1 MYYQKYLKYKTKYI
15 DLKNQH
21 GGTDPYK
28 IVDDINLNEQIG
40 ILYENILNNN
50 FYKNMYN
57 KFIYLPIKNNIQIIL
72 KYYPYPKCPNNLTSI
87 FNPITHKCYYQTDDS
102 IYQDTYS
109 SKIIYGYTVYVR
121 NNNHLLKMF
130 NDDYYNFIT
139 YANYT
144 IGTKK
149 ITLGNNNYN
158 PIPYI
163 KWRNYFITPTVDPVH
178 NNHILIVNAKGDHSA
193 NFYFDNSI
201 LKDMF
206 DFAILTKQYV
216 YNSIEAGSIPEVI
229 HFHTSSE
236 IPPINNITKM
246 IEGTLP
252 INDNIHLRIYE
263 LSKTDYMCH
272 SGYYFEIEDGEL
284 NNFITKLPDI
294 IFKNISDRT
303 DKYFAQVFILP
314 KIYDFHRLVI
324 TFRKVPL
331 RYTTPNATNKFDD
344 KYYEALFGKTHTIC
358 TGATQYRLRY
368 NILGYEP
375 ILINSENYPID
386 INETSINKL
395 VTDLT
400 SKCSDPHIDLLKNS
414 YCNVFHYNPMFIRN
428 ITQSF
433 PSTNNISQKIYNN
446 IYITPN
452 ATTYKTYNIT
462 NVTKIYDIVPG
473 IFVGN
478 FNNKIY
484 IFEKFIS
491 LAELTKHIE
500 YSNQIY
506 QHSPLFM
513 AKPLSVVIY
522 NKDTYLIREN
532 IISQIANFNAIK
544 ELLTPLLYAILIY
557 LLHILY
563 TKFNLIFNNIQL
575 NDILIM
581 KIPNNTNNFLKLKFN
596 ELESYHIEKDSYDN
610 VIPLLTN
617 LHKLQPA
624 TPQLYNQSLADLRNI
639 MDRMYHTNHS
649 LDNRKDVYELLS
661 NSSLIGRHDPALKI
675 DSYFNSNT
683 YWRLAQWFITRFTT
697 LERFIN
703 YIITNNPKY
712 IPLINKF
719 GRFEIPENT
728 YFVLGANFRQGATTN
743 NNIDHIIDNYWYYD
757 TKQTQW
763 FNSNFDVGTIITNIN
778 TNIPGEQSHYNSI
791 NYKGLDGC
799 NATYYIGQYPE
810 NLGRHLIFKN
820 SKKLIM
826 FLSSFDYSTRK
837 SNQETFIL
845 TLLNDYFNSINMQQ
859 YTNIPFDGNLNGGD
873 PIGLDEVF
881 TFICEIFKSRKLLE
895 YDGYFGMDYMGK
907 KNTPANSET
916 NVEYV
921 IFEPNILTFLGVY
934 MYDYY
939 TNKCILYRNINDWLD
954 KLKKL
959 INLFSNLF
967 YNKLLLDSYEFN
979 TDDIIYYYTLNLNF
993 IANDLL
999 ILKNN
1004 DFWNGNNKPVE
1015 FVDDIIQNISL

>member
-1 MYYQKYLKYKTKYI
+1 MYYQKYLKYKKKYI

-21 GGTDPYK
+21 GGTKPYK
-28 IVDDINLNEQIG
+28 KVTDVNLNEQIG

-50 FYKNMYN
+50 FYKNIYN
-57 KFIYLPIKNNIQIIL
+57 KFIYLPIKNNIQIIF
-72 KYYPYPKCPNNLTSI
+72 KYYTYPKCQNNQH
-87 FNPITHKCYYQTDDS
+87 NPFDPLVEKCYFQTDDS
-102 IYQDTYS
+102 KFPYTYS
-109 SKIIYGYTVYVR
+109 LAFVNNYRVYVR
-121 NNNHLLKMF
+121 SDNHLSKMF
-130 NDDYYNFIT
+130 NDDYYNFVT

-144 IGTKK
+144 IGKNN
-149 ITLGNNNYN
+149 ITLSNNNYN

-163 KWRNYFITPTVDPVH
+163 QWRNYFITPTIDPVH
-178 NNHILIVNAKGDHSA
+178 NNHILIVNANGMHAA
-193 NFYFDNSI
+193 NFYFNRSI

-236 IPPINNITKM
+236 IPPINNITKI
-246 IEGTLP
+246 IEGTTP
-252 INDNIHLRIYE
+252 INGNIHLRIYK
-263 LSKTDYMCH
+263 LSKNEYMCH
-272 SGYYFEIEDGEL
+272 SGYYFEIEEDHL
-284 NNFITKLPDI
+284 DDFITKLPDI
-294 IFKNISDRT
+294 IFQNIFDT
-303 DKYFAQVFILP
+303 THKYFAQVFILP

-331 RYTTPNATNKFDD
+331 QYTIPNAKASKQEFDD
-344 KYYEALFGKTHTIC
+344 KYYEALFGTTHTIC
-358 TGATQYRLRY
+358 TGTTNYRLRY
-368 NILGYEP
+368 NILGYES
-375 ILINSENYPID
+375 ILINVENYPID
-386 INETSINKL
+386 IDTLDNNKR
-395 VTDLT
+395 VIDLK
-400 SKCSDPHIDLLKNS
+400 SKCVEPHINLLETN
-414 YCNVFHYNPMFIRN
+414 YCIVFHYNQTFETN
-428 ITQSF
+428 IVTSF
-433 PSTNNISQKIYNN
+433 PPINNISQKIYNN
-446 IYITPN
+446 IYITSTG
-452 ATTYKTYNIT
+452 TTYKTYEIGT
-462 NVTKIYDIVPG
+462 VTKIYDIIVND

-484 IFEKFIS
+484 VFEKFAS
-491 LAELTKHIE
+491 SVDLTKHIE

-506 QHSPLFM
+506 EQFPLFM

-522 NKDTYLIREN
+522 NTGTYLIREN
-532 IISQIANFNAIK
+532 IISQITNYNSIK
-544 ELLTPLLYAILIY
+544 KFSTPLLYAILIY

-617 LHKLQPA
+617 LHKLQQG
-624 TPQLYNQSLADLRNI
+624 TPQSYNQSLVNLRNI
-639 MDRMYHTNHS
+639 MDGMYHTNHS
-649 LDNRKDVYELLS
+649 LDNRKNVYQTLS
-661 NSSLIGRHDPALKI
+661 TSSNINRPSPALKI

-683 YWRLAQWFITRFTT
+683 YWRLNQWFITRAAT
-697 LERFIN
+697 LDGFID
-703 YIITNNPKY
+703 YIITNNTKY
-712 IPLINKF
+712 IALINKF
-719 GRFEIPENT
+719 GRFDIPENT
-728 YFVLGANFRQGATTN
+728 YFVLGANFREGATTN

-763 FNSNFDVGTIITNIN
+763 FNSNFDVGTIINNIN
-778 TNIPGEQSHYNSI
+778 TSIPGEQNHYNSI

-799 NATYYIGQYPE
+799 NATYYIGRYPE

-826 FLSSFDYSTRK
+826 FLSSFDINTRTT
-837 SNQETFIL
+837 NQQTFIF
-845 TLLNDYFNSINMQQ
+845 TILNDYFNSINKQN
-859 YTNIPFDGNLNGGD
+859 YIKIPFNGTLNAGAS
-873 PIGLDEVF
+873 IGLDEVF
-881 TFICEIFKSRKLLE
+881 TFICEIFKSHKLLD
-895 YDGYFGMDYMGK
+895 YDGYFGMDFMEK
-907 KNTPANSET
+907 KNIAKNET
-916 NVEYV
+916 NIEYV
-921 IFEPNILTFLGVY
+921 IFEPNVLTFLGVY

-939 TNKCILYRNINDWLD
+939 ANKCILYRNINDWLD

-959 INLFSNLF
+959 INLF
-967 YNKLLLDSYEFN
+967 YNKPILATYEFN

-1015 FVDDIIQNISL
+1015 FVNDIIQNISL

>member
-15 DLKNQH
+15 NLKNQH

-28 IVDDINLNEQIG
+28 NVTDINLNEQIG

-50 FYKNMYN
+50 FYKNIYN
-57 KFIYLPIKNNIQIIL
+57 KFIYLPIKNNIQIIF
-72 KYYPYPKCPNNLTSI
+72 KYYTYLTCQNTQHNK
-87 FNPITHKCYYQTDDS
+87 FDPLVEKCYFQTGDFP
-102 IYQDTYS
+102 YTYS
-109 SKIIYGYTVYVR
+109 AILVNNYQVYVR
-121 NNNHLLKMF
+121 NDNHLSKMF
-130 NDDYYNFIT
+130 NDDYYNFVT

-144 IGTKK
+144 IGKNN
-149 ITLGNNNYN
+149 ITLSNNNYN

-163 KWRNYFITPTVDPVH
+163 KWRNYFITPTIDPVH
-178 NNHILIVNAKGDHSA
+178 NNHILIVNANGMHAA
-193 NFYFDNSI
+193 NFYFDKNI

-236 IPPINNITKM
+236 IPPINNITKI
-246 IEGTLP
+246 IEGTSP
-252 INDNIHLRIYE
+252 INDNIHLRIYK
-263 LSKTDYMCH
+263 LSKNEYMCH
-272 SGYYFEIEDGEL
+272 SGYYFEIEEDQL
-284 NNFITKLPDI
+284 DDFITKLPDI
-294 IFKNISDRT
+294 IFKNIFDAT
-303 DKYFAQVFILP
+303 HKYFAQVFILP

-331 RYTTPNATNKFDD
+331 QYTIPNAKASQQEFDD
-344 KYYEALFGKTHTIC
+344 KYYEALFGTTHTIC
-358 TGATQYRLRY
+358 TGTTNYRLRY
-368 NILGYEP
+368 NILGYESIP
-375 ILINSENYPID
+375 INSENYPID
-386 INETSINKL
+386 IDTLDNNKR
-395 VTDLT
+395 VIDLK
-400 SKCSDPHIDLLKNS
+400 SKCVEPHINLLKNN
-414 YCNVFHYNPMFIRN
+414 YCNVFHYNQTFETN
-428 ITQSF
+428 IVTSF
-433 PSTNNISQKIYNN
+433 PPTNNISQKIYNN

-452 ATTYKTYNIT
+452 GATYKTYEIGT
-462 NVTKIYDIVPG
+462 VTKIYDIIVNN

-484 IFEKFIS
+484 VFEKFTS
-491 LAELTKHIE
+491 SVDLTKHIK

-506 QHSPLFM
+506 EQFPLFM

-522 NKDTYLIREN
+522 NTNTYLIREN
-532 IISQIANFNAIK
+532 IISQITNYNYIK
-544 ELLTPLLYAILIY
+544 QYSTPLLYAILIY

-617 LHKLQPA
+617 LHKLQQG
-624 TPQLYNQSLADLRNI
+624 TSQSYNQSLVNLRNI
-639 MDRMYHTNHS
+639 MDGMYHTNHS
-649 LDNRKDVYELLS
+649 LDNRKDVYQLLS
-661 NSSLIGRHDPALKI
+661 MSSNINRLSPALKI

-683 YWRLAQWFITRFTT
+683 YWRLNQWFITRAAT
-697 LERFIN
+697 LNGFID
-703 YIITNNPKY
+703 YIITNNAKY
-712 IPLINKF
+712 IALINKF
-719 GRFEIPENT
+719 GSFDIPENT
-728 YFVLGANFRQGATTN
+728 YFVLGANFREGATTN

-763 FNSNFDVGTIITNIN
+763 FNSNFDVGTIINNIN
-778 TNIPGEQSHYNSI
+778 TSIPGEQNHYNSI

-799 NATYYIGQYPE
+799 NATYYIGRYPE

-826 FLSSFDYSTRK
+826 FLSSFDVNTRTN
-837 SNQETFIL
+837 NQQTFIF
-845 TLLNDYFNSINMQQ
+845 TILNDYFNSINKQN
-859 YTNIPFDGNLNGGD
+859 YIKIPFDGTLNGGA

-881 TFICEIFKSRKLLE
+881 TFICEIFKSRKLFV
-895 YDGYFGMDYMGK
+895 YDGYFGMDFMEK
-907 KNTPANSET
+907 KKIIANSET
-916 NVEYV
+916 NIEYV
-921 IFEPNILTFLGVY
+921 IFEPNVLTFLGVY

-939 TNKCILYRNINDWLD
+939 ANKCILYRNINDWLD

-959 INLFSNLF
+959 INLF
-967 YNKLLLDSYEFN
+967 YNKPFLDTYEFN

-1015 FVDDIIQNISL
+1015 FVNDIIQNISL